1 MTIRCY
7 HCNGLLDENDMV
19 IKPIPFI
26 CKNGK
31 VRNYKRKFHMECLQE
46 YMKNSSNREV
56 RKSENDDWSKV
67 YEYYKSEIMRYPETS
82 NLSIYEVRRLNG
94 LRVGSYMPNGNTR
107 IVKKGYSYKTIL
119 LTMQFSKAVIVKY
132 IDTHKFHDGEHKIN
146 YVMSVL
152 GKNLDFIAE
161 KMRLAQEI
169 GEMTQS
175 NRKLAE
181 YYKNNFDEYIKDSSV
196 AGAFRMLIKEH
207 GEDNLLEA
215 FGLVVRDGRAMDY
228 IKSIEGT
235 HRLNYI
241 RKIVAEDKL
250 PELKRR
256 ADSRK
261 KQIRA
266 VNDMENEITVSATKY
281 KRKGGKRH
289 LNWLD

>member
-7 HCNGLLDENDMV
+7 HCNGLLNENDMV
-19 IKPIPFI
+19 IKPIPLV

-46 YMKNSSNREV
+46 YMKNSTNREI

-67 YEYYKSEIMRYPETS
+67 YEYYKREIMRYPETS
-82 NLSIYEVRRLNG
+82 NLSTYEVRRLNG

-119 LTMQFSKAVIVKY
+119 LTMQFSKSAIVRY
-132 IDTHKFHDGEHKIN
+132 IDSHKFHDGEHKIN

-169 GEMTQS
+169 GEMTQG
-175 NRKLAE
+175 NRELIE
-181 YYKNNFDEYIKDSSV
+181 YYKRNFDEYIKENSIS
-196 AGAFRMLIKEH
+196 GTFRVLLKEY
-207 GEDNLLEA
+207 GEDKLLEA
-215 FGLVVRDGRAMDY
+215 FKLIVCDGRAMEY
-228 IKSIEGT
+228 IKAIESA

-241 RKIVAEDKL
+241 RKIVSEDKI
-250 PELKRR
+250 PELERK
-256 ADSRK
+256 AAQRK
-261 KQIRA
+261 KQMKA
-266 VNDMENEITVSATKY
+266 VSDMEDEITVSATKY

-289 LNWLD
+289 LDWLD